1 MKKLFCV
8 IALAMMAIGFVACKK
23 DTPQSV
29 TESGINSKDCEE
41 TTQVDAMGATFN
53 ITFDAKSSWTIA
65 SNKSWVSF
73 GTKTGAAGENTVNVV
88 IEANPETAARTAKI
102 TLSFKEY
109 STVQLTTI
117 SQNGE
122 GVQVTTLNSWI
133 NDKMSELYLWNEEY
147 RELNMD
153 PSLEI
158 GASDFLLMGLEG
170 VNNFKGEDGLPI
182 NIEDG
187 GYVRGY
193 NLETH
198 EEVDTEERE
207 YFSNIQQVGSSF
219 VQSRAAT
226 RAKTTLN
233 GLGFYDLRP
242 AYLDEAQTKIGIAPL
257 AVYPNSPA
265 AKAGITRG
273 TYINRVNGA
282 KLTSFNYETLVRQL
296 SIGSGTVEVGT
307 AIITTEEDENGVPI
321 INEDGP
327 SYTLTA
333 ASYDDSPIY
342 CNKVLA
348 LSNGV
353 KVGYLAYGQF
363 MMDYDPE
370 LIKVFKMFKEQDIDE
385 LVIDLRYNGG
395 GHVMTSTLLATL
407 IVGAQYQGEIY
418 TCMEYNAER
427 TAAGKKGEYRIGDSK
442 IPDGE
447 GVYSLIADALNDALG
462 LNRVYVVGTADTASA
477 SEMLINGLRGLGVD
491 VRLVGQRTHGKNV
504 GMEVLQTTAGMATYE
519 FYPISF
525 RAFNKNME
533 SDYANGF
540 TPDVVVPRDIEYVIW
555 DFGNENEIMFQYI
568 LAWIVNGQKPASPVG
583 VMAKPGIK
591 MPNSNNLKNPF
602 KRVPTMQ
609 NAYVFC
615 SPEDAE

>member
-1 MKKLFCV
+1 MKKLLCV
-8 IALAMMAIGFVACKK
+8 IALAMMAVGFVACKE
-23 DTPQSV
+23 DTPEV
-29 TESGINSKDCEE
+29 KESGINSKDCEE
-41 TTQVDAMGATFN
+41 TTQVEAMGGTFN
-53 ITFDAKSSWTIA
+53 ITFDAKASWTIA

-73 GTKTGAAGENTVNVV
+73 GTKTGEAGVNTVNVV
-88 IEANPETAARTAKI
+88 IETNVDEAARTAKI
-102 TLSFKEY
+102 TLSVKGFE
-109 STVQLTTI
+109 TVSLTTI
-117 SQNGE
+117 SQAGE
-122 GVQVTTLNSWI
+122 GVLVTTLNGWI

-147 RELNMD
+147 RSLNMD

-170 VNNFKGEDGLPI
+170 VNSIQGENGLPV

-187 GYVRGY
+187 GYKRGY
-193 NLETH
+193 DLDTH
-198 EEVDTEERE
+198 EEYDTEERE

-226 RAKTTLN
+226 RSKTTLN
-233 GLGFYDLRP
+233 GLGFYDLR
-242 AYLDEAQTKIGIAPL
+242 ATYLDEAQSKIAVAPL

-282 KLTSFNYETLVRQL
+282 KLTSFNYETLVQQL

-307 AIITTEEDENGVPI
+307 AIVSTEEDESGVPI
-321 INEDGP
+321 VNEDGP

-363 MMDYDPE
+363 LMDYDLD
-370 LIKVFKMFKEQDIDE
+370 LIDVFKTFKEQDIDE

-407 IVGAQYQGEIY
+407 IVGSQYQGEIY

-427 TAAGKKGEYRIGDSK
+427 TAAGKTGEYRIGDSK

-447 GVYSLIADALNDALG
+447 GVYSLIADALNYALG

-540 TPDVVVPRDIEYVIW
+540 TPDVVVPRDIEYAIW

-568 LAWIVNGQKPASPVG
+568 FAWIVNGEKPASPVG
-583 VMAKPGIK
+583 VMAKPGVK
-591 MPNSNNLKNPF
+591 MPGRNNLDCHF
-602 KRVPTMQ
+602 QRVPTMQ

-615 SPEDAE
+615 SAEDAE